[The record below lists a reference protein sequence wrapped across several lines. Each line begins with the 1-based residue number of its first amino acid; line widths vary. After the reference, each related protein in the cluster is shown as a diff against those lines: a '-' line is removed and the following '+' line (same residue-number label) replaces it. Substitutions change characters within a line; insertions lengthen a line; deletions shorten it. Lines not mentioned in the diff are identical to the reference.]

1 MQSYISYIYRVVYIP
16 DIADYKE
23 QYQAYHYN
31 TITMLRFPI
40 TGTNEEIKMEILEHK
55 VQILHERMKA
65 LEEKGKEKEKEE
77 ESIEP
82 SPIASPTEV
91 IHRTRVVKPT
101 KRRRNAFDIPEKTEI
116 IVDKVSPVEAE
127 LARAKRL
134 VKMKT

>member
-1 MQSYISYIYRVVYIP
+1 MQSYISYIYRVIYIP
-16 DIADYKE
+16 YIGDYKE

-31 TITMLRFPI
+31 TITMFHLLFN
-40 TGTNEEIKMEILEHK
+40 GSAEQMQMERLEHK
-55 VQILHERMKA
+55 VHNLHERMKA
-65 LEEKGKEKEKEE
+65 LEEKEKEE

-116 IVDKVSPVEAE
+116 IIDKVSPVEAE